1 MDHNKNTII
10 TRRDALRCILKTT
23 GVTATLPLMST
34 LGACTPEVEKQLS
47 PYMALIE
54 EISEL
59 IIPETDTPGAK
70 SAGVPAYIQAVIG
83 SHYTDTERA
92 HFIDNLAV
100 FDEMAH
106 AENVESFVSA
116 STDMKHKILRSL
128 DNQNAPSKEHAI
140 WREIRSMVIFGY
152 YTSEA
157 ASDDVL
163 YEAVP
168 GKYDGNVDF
177 SEIGRAW
184 MIRGI

>member
-1 MDHNKNTII
+1 MDHHKNTIV
-10 TRRDALRCILKTT
+10 TRRDALRRILKTT
-23 GVTATLPLMST
+23 GVAATLPLMST

-83 SHYTDTERA
+83 SHYTETERTR
-92 HFIDNLAV
+92 FIESLTI

-116 STDMKHKILRSL
+116 SADVKHKILSAL
-128 DNQNAPSKEHAI
+128 DNQGPSTKGHAI

-157 ASDDVL
+157 ASEDVL

>member
-1 MDHNKNTII
+1 MEKNNAL
-10 TRRDALRCILKTT
+10 TRRDALRRMLKTT
-23 GVTATLPLMST
+23 GGIATLPLMST
-34 LGACTPEVEKQLS
+34 LTACAPEVEKLLS

-70 SAGVPAYIQAVIG
+70 NAGVPTYIKAVIG
-83 SHYTDTERA
+83 SHYTGSERNR
-92 HFIDNLAV
+92 FIEDLKI

-106 AENVESFVSA
+106 DRYSESFILAPADVKDRILGTLDRSDA
-116 STDMKHKILRSL
+116 STKG
-128 DNQNAPSKEHAI
+128 HAI
-140 WREIRSMVIFGY
+140 WRDLRSMVIFGY

-157 ASDDVL
+157 ASEDVL

-168 GKYDGNVDF
+168 GSYDGDADF